1 MFNNSRIDS
10 RKFDNQ
16 SKSKLTGRVSN
27 SSIKKAKGCDSR
39 TSEQPKNINSFSN
52 HKNNSNNENA
62 LSLPKG
68 TLNITLISP

>member
-10 RKFDNQ
+10 SKFDNQ
-16 SKSKLTGRVSN
+16 SNPKLRGGVS
-27 SSIKKAKGCDSR
+27 SLSIKIAKGSEGR

-68 TLNITLISP
+68 TKNITHISP